1 MACPVAS
8 AFSAQLHL
16 RGDGLHDYFGSGAAA
31 TPGSRNLVGIADK
44 AVDQLIERIVYARD
58 RDEQVAATHALDRVL
73 LWHHYVAP
81 QWTLNEVH
89 TARWNRFAKPDVMS
103 AFPDVWWWDTQLTA
117 AIDRSA

>member
-31 TPGSRNLVGIADK
+31 TPGSRNLVGVADK

-58 RDEQVAATHALDRVL
+58 RDEQVAATHALDRVCSGTIM
-73 LWHHYVAP
+73 WHRSGRSTRFTP
-81 QWTLNEVH
+81 RDGTGSQ
-89 TARWNRFAKPDVMS
+89 NR
-103 AFPDVWWWDTQLTA
+103 T
-117 AIDRSA
+117 